1 MTLVE
6 IIIKYRRD
14 HHLSQRAFAEKCGV
28 SNGYISML
36 ERGANPKTGEP
47 IRPSLEQLRRIAHGM
62 GMTLDELLI
71 MDENLEI
78 GGMAKKSVPVAG
90 DGLQDD
96 IDIELA
102 SIIAR
107 LPAEKKLDAL
117 KYLRFLEV
125 Q

>member
-6 IIIKYRRD
+6 IIKQYRQE
-14 HHLSQRAFAEKCGV
+14 HGLSQRQFAAQCGV

-36 ERGANPKTGEP
+36 ERGENPKTGEP
-47 IRPSLEQLRRIAHGM
+47 IRPSLVQLRRIAKGM
-62 GMTLDELLI
+62 GMTLDELLVL
-71 MDENLEI
+71 DENLEI
-78 GGMAKKSVPVAG
+78 GGMAKRSAPGEG
-90 DGLQDD
+90 DGPQDD
-96 IDIELA
+96 IDIEIA

-117 KYLRFLEV
+117 KYLRYLST